1 MVFFFQHRIE
11 LLTDGNQKIF
21 YKLVSAE
28 KVEKL
33 RGLTP
38 SEVVIYQHIEKSG
51 NIGIWIKDLRRKSA
65 LGALEIPKI
74 LKELLKR
81 KLIKC
86 EKSIQATNKKVYML
100 YEIEPAREVSGGAWY
115 DKTTGEFDTEYMK
128 ALEDAM
134 MMFLTKKADRR
145 EQERQRMY
153 RGTISPSACVETG
166 AATAGEVEA
175 FLLAT
180 GAFKTVPTE
189 EETTKILEGL
199 TYEGRVD
206 KSEDTGAEWL
216 KMESSSST
224 AIRPSTTGGSS
235 STGAIDPIKKR
246 KRDAQGSYVY
256 RVSKAGVFTSPF
268 ETVPCATCPVAKSC
282 HDGNPISPQT
292 CEYLPKWLA
301 F

>member
-1 MVFFFQHRIE
+1 M
-11 LLTDGNQKIF
+11 TDGSNKLF

-33 RGLTP
+33 RGLSP

-100 YEIEPAREVSGGAWY
+100 YDIEPAREVSGGAWY

-128 ALEDAM
+128 ALEEAM
-134 MMFLTKKADRR
+134 LMFLTKKHDRKEA
-145 EQERQRMY
+145 EQLRLASQR
-153 RGTISPSACVETG
+153 GSGPAPVESGCASA
-166 AATAGEVEA
+166 AEVES

-199 TYEGRVD
+199 TFEGRLD
-206 KSEDTGAEWL
+206 KEQDEAAEWM
-216 KMESSSST
+216 KIE
-224 AIRPSTTGGSS
+224 AAAKIRPS
-235 STGAIDPIKKR
+235 STSPSGVEDPTKKR
-246 KRDAQGSYVY
+246 RRENTATYVY
-256 RVSKAGVFTSPF
+256 RIVRNGAFTSPF
-268 ETVPCATCPVAKSC
+268 DSIPCASCPVAKSC
-282 HDGNPISPQT
+282 HDGNPISPQS
-292 CEYLPKWLA
+292 CEYLAKWLA